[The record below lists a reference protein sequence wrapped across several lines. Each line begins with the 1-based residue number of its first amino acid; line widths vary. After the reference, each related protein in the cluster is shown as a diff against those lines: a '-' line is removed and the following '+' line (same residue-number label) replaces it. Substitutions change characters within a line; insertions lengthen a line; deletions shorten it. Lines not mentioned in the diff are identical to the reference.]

1 LLPSLKPVTD
11 IKRHA
16 VEIIAQLRSDRIPV
30 LITERGRE
38 AAVMLDVGTYRGML
52 KRLEL
57 LESIAEGE
65 RDFREGRSSTHE
77 EVVERMA
84 KRWG

>member
-1 LLPSLKPVTD
+1 MLPSLKPVTD

-16 VEIIAQLRSDRIPV
+16 VEIISQLRTDRIPV

-38 AAVMLDVGTYRGML
+38 AAVLLDVGTYRGML

-57 LESIAEGE
+57 LEAIAEGE
-65 RDFREGRSSTHE
+65 RDFREGRFSTHE

-84 KRWG
+84 RRWE

>member
-1 LLPSLKPVTD
+1 MLPTLKPVTD

-16 VEIIAQLRSDRIPV
+16 VEIIDQLREDRIPV

-38 AAVMLDVGTYRGML
+38 AAVLLDVGTYRGMV

-57 LESIAEGE
+57 LEAIARGE
-65 RDFREGRSSTHE
+65 RDIQEGRTHAHE
-77 EVVERMA
+77 EVKARMA

>member
-1 LLPSLKPVTD
+1 MLPSLRPVTD

-16 VEIIAQLRSDRIPV
+16 VEIIDQLREDRIPI

-38 AAVMLDVGTYRGML
+38 AAVLLDVGTYRGML

-57 LESIAEGE
+57 LEAIAQGE
-65 RDFREGRSSTHE
+65 RAFLDGRTSPHA
-77 EVVERMA
+77 EVKARMA
-84 KRWG
+84 KRWA

>member
-1 LLPSLKPVTD
+1 MLPSLKPVTD

>member
-1 LLPSLKPVTD
+1 MLPSLKPVTE

-16 VEIIAQLRSDRIPV
+16 GEILDQLREDRIPI
-30 LITERGRE
+30 LITERGME
-38 AAVMLDVGTYRGML
+38 AAVLLDVGTYRGML

-57 LESIAEGE
+57 LEALADGE
-65 RDFREGRSSTHE
+65 RAFLEGRSSEHGD
-77 EVVERMA
+77 VKARMS

>member
-1 LLPSLKPVTD
+1 LLPTLKPVTD

-30 LITERGRE
+30 LITDRGRE

-65 RDFREGRSSTHE
+65 RDFREGRFSPHE
-77 EVVERMA
+77 EMVERME

>member
-1 LLPSLKPVTD
+1 MLPCLKPVTE

-16 VEIIAQLRSDRIPV
+16 VEIIGQLREDRIPV

-52 KRLEL
+52 KRMEL
-57 LESIAEGE
+57 LEAVAEGE
-65 RDFREGRSSTHE
+65 QDFREGRFSTHE
-77 EVVERMA
+77 DVVERMK
-84 KRWG
+84 KRWE